1 MDRLPKE
8 WEFAKISEACSF
20 RPPKK
25 EVAKKENI
33 DVSFVPMAT
42 VEEHRMFFETTEIR
56 DIKEVYKGYTYFQ
69 NNDVLLA
76 KVTPCFENGKSAI
89 ARNLK
94 NGIGFGS
101 SEFYVLRPNK
111 NILSEWIYWQICN
124 NSFLS
129 KGKNNMSGAVGLK
142 RLTQDFL
149 LNYEISIPPLPE
161 QKRIV
166 TKLDTLFERINKS
179 IDLLEENIKQT
190 GHLKASVLDE
200 VFTNLES
207 EHRLSILK
215 DVMRVIN
222 GRAYKKPE
230 MLESGKYPLLR
241 VGNFF
246 TSQSWYYSDLELEP
260 DKYCDKGDLLY
271 AWSAS
276 FGPKIWDGNKT
287 IFHYHIW
294 KMEPVNGKI
303 DREFAYYLLQRDTD
317 KIKEEGGRGV
327 GMIHITKAGM
337 EKRQVVVPPID
348 IQKKVV
354 RKLKTILTRLTDLEN
369 EQQEKLNNL
378 KALKESILD
387 KAFKGKL

>member
-1 MDRLPKE
+1 
-8 WEFAKISEACSF
+8 
-20 RPPKK
+20 
-25 EVAKKENI
+25 
-33 DVSFVPMAT
+33 
-42 VEEHRMFFETTEIR
+42 
-56 DIKEVYKGYTYFQ
+56 
-69 NNDVLLA
+69 
-76 KVTPCFENGKSAI
+76 
-89 ARNLK
+89 
-94 NGIGFGS
+94 
-101 SEFYVLRPNK
+101 
-111 NILSEWIYWQICN
+111 
-124 NSFLS
+124 
-129 KGKNNMSGAVGLK
+129 
-142 RLTQDFL
+142 
-149 LNYEISIPPLPE
+149 
-161 QKRIV
+161 
-166 TKLDTLFERINKS
+166 
-179 IDLLEENIKQT
+179 LEENIKQT